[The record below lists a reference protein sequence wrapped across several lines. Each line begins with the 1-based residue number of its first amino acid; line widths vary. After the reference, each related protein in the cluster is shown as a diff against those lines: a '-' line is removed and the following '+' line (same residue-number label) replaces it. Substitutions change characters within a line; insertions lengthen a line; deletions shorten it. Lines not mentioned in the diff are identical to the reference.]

1 MRNIVIHKSKNSID
15 MLNGSLVDKLIMFAM
30 PIAMTST
37 LQQLFNSADIVVC
50 GRFVGHVALAAVG
63 ANAQIIN
70 LFINTFLGLS
80 VGANVMI
87 ANYIGAGKTHK
98 IYNVV
103 HTAMTFAVIFGL
115 VLMTLGLFFSR
126 NILIF
131 LGTPEEILVPSIL
144 YLRIIFIGM
153 PFMVIYNFGA
163 AILRSIGD
171 TKRPLIL
178 LAITGVLNVILN
190 IFFVVAFKMGVAG
203 VALATIISSAI
214 SAIAVV
220 VILTKEKNDVRY
232 YPSKFMIVKDSL
244 YKIMIIGIP
253 SAVQGVVFSISNLCV
268 QTAINSLG
276 TKTIAAST
284 AAFNLECFPY
294 FMISAFA
301 SACLTFMSQNYGAEK
316 FDRSRAVVKDCLI
329 LSVISSGIIIGLIVA
344 FAKQFLGLYTTDAE
358 VIEIAMT
365 RIMTVCSLNWISSF
379 YEVLSAALR
388 VMRHPILPAVMVLI
402 GTVVFRFIWILTVFP
417 YFRTFFM
424 IVVAYPISW
433 MIINI
438 PMTIAY
444 FRVSKEELRKKPN
457 I

>member
-1 MRNIVIHKSKNSID
+1 MRSIVIHKSKNSMD

-30 PIAMTST
+30 PIAITST

-103 HTAMTFAVIFGL
+103 HTAMTFAIIFG
-115 VLMTLGLFFSR
+115 VALMVLGLFFSR
-126 NILIF
+126 NILVF

-153 PFMVIYNFGA
+153 PFMVVYNFGA

-178 LAITGVLNVILN
+178 LAITGTLNVILN
-190 IFFVVAFKMGVAG
+190 IFFVIAFKMGVAG

-214 SAIAVV
+214 SAISV
-220 VILTKEKNDVRY
+220 VIILAKEKSDVKY
-232 YPSKFMIVKDSL
+232 YPGRFMIVKDSL
-244 YKIMIIGIP
+244 YKIMIIGVP
-253 SAVQGVVFSISNLCV
+253 SAIQGIVFSVSNLCV

-294 FMISAFA
+294 FMISAFS
-301 SACLTFMSQNYGAEK
+301 SACLTFMSQNYGAEN
-316 FDRSRAVVKDCLI
+316 FDRSKKVVKDCLL
-329 LSVISSGIIIGLIVA
+329 LSIISSGLLIALIVF
-344 FAKQFLGLYTTDAE
+344 FARELLGIYTTDKE
-358 VIEIAMT
+358 VIEIAMV
-365 RIMTVCSLNWISSF
+365 RMMVVCSLNWISSF

-388 VMRHPILPAVMVLI
+388 VMKHPILPAVMVVI
-402 GTVVFRFIWILTVFP
+402 GTVIFRFIWILTVFP
-417 YFRTFFM
+417 YFKTFFM

-438 PMTIAY
+438 PMTISY
-444 FRVSKEELRKKPN
+444 FRVSKEELRKKVN
-457 I
+457 A

>member
-1 MRNIVIHKSKNSID
+1 MRSIVIHKSKNSMD

-30 PIAMTST
+30 PIAITST

-103 HTAMTFAVIFGL
+103 HTAMTFAIIFG
-115 VLMTLGLFFSR
+115 VALMVLGLFFSR
-126 NILIF
+126 NILVF

-153 PFMVIYNFGA
+153 PFMVVYNFGA

-178 LAITGVLNVILN
+178 LAITGTLNVILN
-190 IFFVVAFKMGVAG
+190 IFFVIAFKMGVAG

-214 SAIAVV
+214 SAISV
-220 VILTKEKNDVRY
+220 VIILAKEKSDVKY
-232 YPSKFMIVKDSL
+232 YPGRFMIVKDSL
-244 YKIMIIGIP
+244 YKIMIIGVP
-253 SAVQGVVFSISNLCV
+253 SAIQGIVFSVSNLCV

-294 FMISAFA
+294 FMITAFS
-301 SACLTFMSQNYGAEK
+301 SACLTFMSQNYGAEN
-316 FDRSRAVVKDCLI
+316 FDRSKKVVKDCLL
-329 LSVISSGIIIGLIVA
+329 LSIISSGLLIALIVF
-344 FAKQFLGLYTTDAE
+344 FARELLGIYTTDKE
-358 VIEIAMT
+358 VIEIAMV
-365 RIMTVCSLNWISSF
+365 RMMVVCSLNWISSF

-388 VMRHPILPAVMVLI
+388 VMKHPILPAMMVVI
-402 GTVVFRFIWILTVFP
+402 GTVIFRFIWILTVFP
-417 YFRTFFM
+417 YFKTFFM

-438 PMTIAY
+438 PMTISY
-444 FRVSKEELRKKPN
+444 FRVSKEELRKKVN
-457 I
+457 A

>member
-1 MRNIVIHKSKNSID
+1 MRSIVIHKSKNSMD

-30 PIAMTST
+30 PIAITST

-103 HTAMTFAVIFGL
+103 HTAMTFAIIFG
-115 VLMTLGLFFSR
+115 VALMVLGLFFSR
-126 NILIF
+126 NILVF

-153 PFMVIYNFGA
+153 PFMVVYNFGA

-178 LAITGVLNVILN
+178 LAITGTLNVILN
-190 IFFVVAFKMGVAG
+190 IFFVIAFKMGVAG
-203 VALATIISSAI
+203 VALATLISSAI
-214 SAIAVV
+214 SAISV
-220 VILTKEKNDVRY
+220 VIILAKEKSDVKY
-232 YPSKFMIVKDSL
+232 YPGRFMIVKDSL
-244 YKIMIIGIP
+244 YKIMIIGVP
-253 SAVQGVVFSISNLCV
+253 SAIQGIVFSVSNLCV

-294 FMISAFA
+294 FMISAFS
-301 SACLTFMSQNYGAEK
+301 SACLTFMSQNYGAEN
-316 FDRSRAVVKDCLI
+316 FDRSKKVVKDCLL
-329 LSVISSGIIIGLIVA
+329 LSIISSGLLIALIVF
-344 FAKQFLGLYTTDAE
+344 FARELLGIYTTDKE
-358 VIEIAMT
+358 VIEIAMV
-365 RIMTVCSLNWISSF
+365 RMMVVCSLNWISSF

-388 VMRHPILPAVMVLI
+388 VMKHPILPAVMVVI
-402 GTVVFRFIWILTVFP
+402 GTVIFRFIWILTVFP
-417 YFRTFFM
+417 YFKTFFM

-438 PMTIAY
+438 PMTISY
-444 FRVSKEELRKKPN
+444 FRVSKEELRKKVN
-457 I
+457 A